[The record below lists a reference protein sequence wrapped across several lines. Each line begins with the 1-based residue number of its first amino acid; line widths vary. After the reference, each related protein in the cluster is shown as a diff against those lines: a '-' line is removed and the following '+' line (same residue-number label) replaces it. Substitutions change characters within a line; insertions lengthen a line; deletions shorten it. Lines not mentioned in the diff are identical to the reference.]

1 MSHENDIKELIKL
14 HHRRL
19 QELKKQQAMYGI
31 SADPRIPVEI
41 EEIEAQI
48 EKLQA
53 ELGSDPL
60 PAQKPVLP
68 AQVLVVEDNPIWQDI
83 LRDCLV
89 EAGHLVEVV
98 PSFKEARNK
107 LQTGHFKFV
116 TLDANLSDGLGTR
129 EGMFLLDYIH
139 NQFNPSLPVI
149 IISGEIE
156 RRDLIRAFKK
166 FAVVDVLLKE
176 EFDLDE
182 FRGAVENALQFPQG

>member
-1 MSHENDIKELIKL
+1 MSREDNIKELITV
-14 HHRRL
+14 HHKRL
-19 QELKKQQAMYGI
+19 QELKKQRAMYGI
-31 SADPRIPVEI
+31 SVDPRIPVEI
-41 EEIEAQI
+41 DEIEAQI

-53 ELGSDPL
+53 ELASRPL
-60 PAQKPVLP
+60 PAQKPVLS
-68 AQVLVVEDNPIWQDI
+68 ARVLVVEDNPVWQDI

-98 PSFKEARNK
+98 PSFREARSK

-139 NQFNPSLPVI
+139 SQFNPPLPVI

-156 RRDLIRAFKK
+156 RRDLIKAFKK
-166 FAVVDVLLKE
+166 FNVVHVMLKE

-182 FRGAVENALQFPQG
+182 FRKAVDDALQFPDV